1 MTDYQAPRGNADT
14 LVSRRERESSQST
27 TLASRQES
35 SQSTTLAP
43 RQESSQSTLAPREES
58 RTQQEYQ
65 NRMDEWYASCPGPV
79 QTVLNI
85 GNAFQTV
92 SGWLKQVAGD
102 PEKIASYGPKYVA
115 LGEDLRTIS
124 ADVTRTSGSVQG
136 WSGESY
142 EAFMVKTKD
151 FADKIEKA
159 AQAVAGT
166 EEILLACAQ
175 GCVEVANCIC
185 DLVMMF
191 VKFLVKSWLAALA
204 SSGITFGGSVAAWL
218 GANLAKG
225 IEMVEKVV
233 GAVQKL
239 QDLIQKIAG
248 LIQQVMEVVR
258 KIQQVIQVIKGVF
271 AAFESFKSGDILGGV
286 QGLVGVAQQVPGLM
300 NGTGTPGSGGLGE
313 LLGSGAGEG
322 SGTEGLGSGRSG
334 TEGLGSERSGSLTGG
349 DSGTGDSGRS
359 GTGDSGGSG
368 TGDSGR
374 PGTGGMAASGALGAA
389 GSLIGGAGAGR
400 WGRVAGAAVDLLTG
414 SGQGAAA
421 EGSGP
426 TSGSGADRVP
436 AGRVN
441 DSTTG
446 ATDRGSAPGGST
458 SGTSTTDQGSASD
471 GGERTSTGTT
481 TDRGSVSDG
490 TGQASDSAG
499 SGTST
504 TDRGSAPSGTGQA
517 SDSAG
522 SGTSTTDR
530 GSASSGSSHSDS
542 GTPTDRGSAPI
553 RTGQASDSA
562 GSGTSTTERG
572 SVAGSSQGHSGTA
585 APATGQGSAGS
596 GNVVSELTS
605 LDQQSNEQI
614 LREGATKVA
623 DDAQGVWTA
632 IRDAREAAK
641 RNAPPSI

>member
-43 RQESSQSTLAPREES
+43 REES

-92 SGWLKQVAGD
+92 NGWLKQVAGD

-166 EEILLACAQ
+166 EEILLACAK

-225 IEMVEKVV
+225 VEMVEKVV

-239 QDLIQKIAG
+239 QDLIQKIVG

-286 QGLVGVAQQVPGLM
+286 QGLMGVAQQVPGLM
-300 NGTGTPGSGGLGE
+300 NGTETPGSGG
-313 LLGSGAGEG
+313 
-322 SGTEGLGSGRSG
+322 
-334 TEGLGSERSGSLTGG
+334 
-349 DSGTGDSGRS
+349 
-359 GTGDSGGSG
+359 
-368 TGDSGR
+368 
-374 PGTGGMAASGALGAA
+374 
-389 GSLIGGAGAGR
+389 
-400 WGRVAGAAVDLLTG
+400 
-414 SGQGAAA
+414 
-421 EGSGP
+421 
-426 TSGSGADRVP
+426 
-436 AGRVN
+436 
-441 DSTTG
+441 
-446 ATDRGSAPGGST
+446 
-458 SGTSTTDQGSASD
+458 
-471 GGERTSTGTT
+471 
-481 TDRGSVSDG
+481 
-490 TGQASDSAG
+490 
-499 SGTST
+499 
-504 TDRGSAPSGTGQA
+504 
-517 SDSAG
+517 
-522 SGTSTTDR
+522 
-530 GSASSGSSHSDS
+530 
-542 GTPTDRGSAPI
+542 
-553 RTGQASDSA
+553 
-562 GSGTSTTERG
+562 
-572 SVAGSSQGHSGTA
+572 
-585 APATGQGSAGS
+585 
-596 GNVVSELTS
+596 
-605 LDQQSNEQI
+605 
-614 LREGATKVA
+614 
-623 DDAQGVWTA
+623 
-632 IRDAREAAK
+632 
-641 RNAPPSI
+641 